1 MRRTA
6 DLPRSR
12 IEHEIFENGA
22 TRLNF
27 KPDHSGL
34 KIGPYWIRA
43 GLSRTNAATV
53 LFASF
58 VSIAMTVFISLI
70 QPYVLNEM
78 VRIPTSR
85 QGMVT
90 GTMVTIAEV
99 ISICLM
105 GLVGAWADR
114 VGRRIVFVIG
124 FCITATGYLLFS
136 FASSEFQLY
145 LFRALFAV
153 GLSMVPVML
162 SISVQDT
169 PQELSRGKWIAT
181 NNILQGLGILFIA
194 TFILGSAPEFFQ
206 NQGYEPVMAGR
217 LSFWSA
223 ALLCLFAA
231 AILWLGLPPHVLGGA
246 EPVKI
251 LPQFLAGLNEARH
264 NPRLAVAFCAAFIG
278 RGDLVII
285 GSFLTLWVT
294 QYGIESGLDTATA
307 TGQGFKLFGIVQVA
321 ALGWAAFMGVIADR
335 INRMTA
341 VCIALAIATIGY
353 SVMGQMSNPM
363 GPSAIPLA
371 ILLGIGEISVIIAG
385 GSLLGQEAKASLR
398 GAVIGAFNLFGA
410 VGIVVA
416 SGVGGWVFDHVERGA
431 PFQFMGLL
439 NGILL
444 LVAIM
449 VRISAGTPVPQDG
462 AERVQP

>member
-1 MRRTA
+1 
-6 DLPRSR
+6 
-12 IEHEIFENGA
+12 
-22 TRLNF
+22 
-27 KPDHSGL
+27 
-34 KIGPYWIRA
+34 
-43 GLSRTNAATV
+43 
-53 LFASF
+53 
-58 VSIAMTVFISLI
+58 MTVFISLI

-85 QGMVT
+85 QGTVT

-99 ISICLM
+99 ISVCLM

-114 VGRRIVFVIG
+114 AGRRIVFVIG
-124 FCITATGYLLFS
+124 FCITAVGYVLFA
-136 FASSEFQLY
+136 FASNELQLY

-153 GLSMVPVML
+153 GLAVVPVML

-194 TFILGSAPEFFQ
+194 TFVLGSAPEFFQ
-206 NQGYEPVMAGR
+206 DRGYGPVMAGR

-223 ALLCLFAA
+223 ALLCLVAA
-231 AILWLGLPPHVLGGA
+231 GILWLGLPRHIRDDQ

-251 LPQFLAGLNEARH
+251 LPQFLAGLNEARYS
-264 NPRLAVAFCAAFIG
+264 PRLAIAFGAAFIG

-294 QYGIESGLDTATA
+294 QYGIESGLDTAAA
-307 TGQGFKLFGIVQVA
+307 TGQGFKLFGIVQLA

-335 INRMTA
+335 TNRMTA
-341 VCIALAIATIGY
+341 ICIALGIAAIGY
-353 SVMGQMSNPM
+353 SVMGQVSNPM
-363 GPSAIPLA
+363 GPGAIPLA
-371 ILLGIGEISVIIAG
+371 ILLGMGEISVIIAG

-398 GAVIGAFNLFGA
+398 GAVVGAFNLFGA

-416 SGVGGWVFDHVERGA
+416 SGLGGWVFDNIGQGA
-431 PFQFMGLL
+431 PFKLMGLL
-439 NGILL
+439 NGVL
-444 LVAIM
+444 LVFAII
-449 VRISAGTPVPQDG
+449 VRIKSPDPSPQNG
-462 AERVQP
+462 AEPLQS